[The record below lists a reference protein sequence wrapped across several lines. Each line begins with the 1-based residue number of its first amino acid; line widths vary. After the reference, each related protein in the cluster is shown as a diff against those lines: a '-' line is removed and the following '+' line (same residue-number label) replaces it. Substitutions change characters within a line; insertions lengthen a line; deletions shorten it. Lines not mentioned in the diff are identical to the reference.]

1 MRISHIHPLSELR
14 VTNRILS
21 LMRRLPYH
29 HGGLLD
35 LSFGKSMVLLIHRTT
50 PLLTP
55 CLHIK
60 LGKVGLQTLCLLF
73 NKSVCHSV
81 DLCKQRVFK
90 TSTSSWATICNFFE
104 RAKGCPKRLSE
115 KRSAWTGFRLD
126 ISSKESELLGF
137 RPSTRWHFSTEFP
150 LQSCL
155 ILNRAL
161 GVVNEMLFYC
171 YV

>member
-1 MRISHIHPLSELR
+1 
-14 VTNRILS
+14 
-21 LMRRLPYH
+21 MRRLPYH
-29 HGGLLD
+29 HGGLTD
-35 LSFGKSMVLLIHRTT
+35 LRFVKSMALLVHKII
-50 PLLTP
+50 PSLTP

-60 LGKVGLQTLCLLF
+60 LGKVCLQTLCLLF
-73 NKSVCHSV
+73 NKFVCHSV
-81 DLCKQRVFK
+81 DLCKQRVSK

-115 KRSAWTGFRLD
+115 KHLAWTGFRLD

-161 GVVNEMLFYC
+161 GAVSEMLFYR

>member
-1 MRISHIHPLSELR
+1 MRC
-14 VTNRILS
+14 
-21 LMRRLPYH
+21 LPYH
-29 HGGLLD
+29 HGGLTD
-35 LSFGKSMVLLIHRTT
+35 LGFVKSMALLVHKII
-50 PLLTP
+50 PSLTP

-60 LGKVGLQTLCLLF
+60 LGKVCLQTLCLLF
-73 NKSVCHSV
+73 NKFVCHSV
-81 DLCKQRVFK
+81 DLCRQRVFK

-137 RPSTRWHFSTEFP
+137 RLSMRWHFSTEFP

-161 GVVNEMLFYC
+161 GAVSEMLFYRC
-171 YV
+171 V

>member
-1 MRISHIHPLSELR
+1 
-14 VTNRILS
+14 
-21 LMRRLPYH
+21 MRRLPYH
-29 HGGLLD
+29 HGGLTD
-35 LSFGKSMVLLIHRTT
+35 LRFVKSMALRVHKII
-50 PLLTP
+50 PSLTP

-60 LGKVGLQTLCLLF
+60 LGKVCLQTLCLLF
-73 NKSVCHSV
+73 NKFVCHSV
-81 DLCKQRVFK
+81 DLCRQRVFK

-137 RPSTRWHFSTEFP
+137 RLSTRWRFSTEFP

-161 GVVNEMLFYC
+161 GAVSEMLFYR

>member
-1 MRISHIHPLSELR
+1 
-14 VTNRILS
+14 
-21 LMRRLPYH
+21 MRRLPYH
-29 HGGLLD
+29 HGGLTD
-35 LSFGKSMVLLIHRTT
+35 LRFVKSMALCVHKII
-50 PLLTP
+50 PSLTP

-60 LGKVGLQTLCLLF
+60 LGKVCLQTLCLLF
-73 NKSVCHSV
+73 NKFVCHSV
-81 DLCKQRVFK
+81 DLCRQRVFK

-137 RPSTRWHFSTEFP
+137 RLSTRWRFSTEFP

-161 GVVNEMLFYC
+161 GAVSEMLFYR